1 LSTQLYEGMFL
12 LDSNLVSK
20 DWASLEKHILDL
32 LKRHGAET
40 LYSERWPERRL
51 AYEVKGCKK
60 GTYFL
65 TYFNAS
71 GTAIPE
77 LHRDIELSERILRA
91 MFINE
96 QGLDEEMEKR
106 KNKEIEIPPADLS
119 FGDDRPSFGSRGRF
133 RRREDSGPRERSSDE
148 RAGGSGAA
156 AKSDAA
162 SSAPAAE
169 SGAVASEAGG
179 ETGADASES

>member
-1 LSTQLYEGMFL
+1 MSTQLYEGMFL
-12 LDSNLVSK
+12 LDSKLVSK

-65 TYFNAS
+65 TYFNAT

-77 LHRDIELSERILRA
+77 LHRDIELFQHRA
-91 MFINE
+91 
-96 QGLDEEMEKR
+96 
-106 KNKEIEIPPADLS
+106 
-119 FGDDRPSFGSRGRF
+119 
-133 RRREDSGPRERSSDE
+133 
-148 RAGGSGAA
+148 
-156 AKSDAA
+156 
-162 SSAPAAE
+162 
-169 SGAVASEAGG
+169 
-179 ETGADASES
+179 

>member
-1 LSTQLYEGMFL
+1 MSTQLYEGMFL

-51 AYEVKGCKK
+51 AHEVKGCKK

-65 TYFNAS
+65 TYFNVT

-96 QGLDEEMEKR
+96 RGLDEEMEKR

-133 RRREDSGPRERSSDE
+133 RRREGSGPREHSSGERSGEAVTSD
-148 RAGGSGAA
+148 A
-156 AKSDAA
+156 AKSSPAA
-162 SSAPAAE
+162 SD
-169 SGAVASEAGG
+169 AVTPDAGG
-179 ETGADASES
+179 ETSADASES